1 MRFISSVLSHLLEL
15 SWKFPVGNLR
25 AVRLQTMPKGDS
37 NMTRTISL
45 IAALLIAGPAFAQTP
60 PADPAQKSPTNQNI
74 QPGTGGV
81 SKAGKDGVPDNKS
94 GPALKAP
101 DASGSSTTAPAAN
114 EGAST
119 GTGGSDDSGV
129 PGAPGGTAG
138 PAK

>member
-1 MRFISSVLSHLLEL
+1 M
-15 SWKFPVGNLR
+15 K
-25 AVRLQTMPKGDS
+25 
-37 NMTRTISL
+37 RTIPL

-81 SKAGKDGVPDNKS
+81 SKAGKDGLPDNKS
-94 GPALKAP
+94 GPAAKAP
-101 DASGSSTTAPAAN
+101 DASGSTMPAPSAN

-129 PGAPGGTAG
+129 PGDAGGKSG
-138 PAK
+138 PATK